1 LSALP
6 VIHVFPVVCKVRGW
20 PGPHAA
26 GTRLHQGFAGS
37 SAQVLRSQLPRSA
50 CEGGQARPWRV

>member
-26 GTRLHQGFAGS
+26 GTRLHQGLSGLQRHS
-37 SAQVLRSQLPRSA
+37 SEALA
-50 CEGGQARPWRV
+50 EGDKPGHDA